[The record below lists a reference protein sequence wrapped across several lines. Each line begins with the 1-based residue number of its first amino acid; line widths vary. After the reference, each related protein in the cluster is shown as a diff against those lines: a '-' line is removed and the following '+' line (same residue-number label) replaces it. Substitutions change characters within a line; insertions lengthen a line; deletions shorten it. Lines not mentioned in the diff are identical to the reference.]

1 MQLYF
6 VVSGVNV
13 TLKWHDVN
21 KTHGYEIIIF
31 RQSFLNLH
39 FRLSL
44 LAMIYFDLKSEIDGH
59 YFAPKGGMDGW
70 FLIVYVNKQAILLC
84 RR

>member
-1 MQLYF
+1 MQKTKQCKSRYLLQKKEGKIFFSSASEKHNVQLYF

-39 FRLSL
+39 FHLSL
-44 LAMIYFDLKSEIDGH
+44 LAMIF
-59 YFAPKGGMDGW
+59 
-70 FLIVYVNKQAILLC
+70 
-84 RR
+84 

>member
-21 KTHGYEIIIF
+21 KIHGYEIIIF

-39 FRLSL
+39 FHLSL
-44 LAMIYFDLKSEIDGH
+44 LAMIF
-59 YFAPKGGMDGW
+59 
-70 FLIVYVNKQAILLC
+70 
-84 RR
+84 

>member
-39 FRLSL
+39 FHLSL
-44 LAMIYFDLKSEIDGH
+44 LAMTF
-59 YFAPKGGMDGW
+59 
-70 FLIVYVNKQAILLC
+70 
-84 RR
+84 